1 MTWQNYLDDQQSK
14 FVEDLLD
21 FVRIPSVSAAKENF
35 DDVVRAGN
43 WVVSRLKQA
52 GIANARMMKTE
63 THPIVY
69 GDWLQAGSDKPT
81 VLIYGHFDVQPAE
94 PLNLWDSPPFEPI
107 LVGGTIRGR
116 GASDDKGGMLIP
128 ILAAEALLSSE
139 GKLPVNVKFFFEGQ
153 EEIGSPTLQA
163 FITDNSDLLKAD
175 MIFSADGGQWG
186 EDQPSMIMGL
196 KGLVGCEIMVSGAS
210 GDQHSGMQGGG
221 IANPIHALSH
231 IIASM
236 KDINGEIKVT
246 GFYDEVVELN
256 VHDRQSISRVPFDE
270 DAYIKKLG
278 VPDVFGETGFT
289 TPERLWARPT
299 LELNGIW
306 GGYQGEGTK
315 TVLPAKAYAKITCR
329 LVADQKPDQI
339 HMLLKQH
346 IQEHTPRGV
355 TTDIS
360 RLPGSAE
367 PFLVPSGHNSSQIA
381 AEILSEVYGKAPYNV
396 RIGGSIPVMSMLL
409 KELGVHATVFAFGLN
424 DEKIHAP
431 NEFFRL
437 SSFRRGQEA
446 YCKLLHKLGWKD

>member
-1 MTWQNYLDDQQSK
+1 
-14 FVEDLLD
+14 
-21 FVRIPSVSAAKENF
+21 
-35 DDVVRAGN
+35 
-43 WVVSRLKQA
+43 
-52 GIANARMMKTE
+52 MK
-63 THPIVY
+63 
-69 GDWLQAGSDKPT
+69 L
-81 VLIYGHFDVQPAE
+81 
-94 PLNLWDSPPFEPI
+94 
-107 LVGGTIRGR
+107 
-116 GASDDKGGMLIP
+116 
-128 ILAAEALLSSE
+128 
-139 GKLPVNVKFFFEGQ
+139 FFQGQ

-246 GFYDEVVELN
+246 GFYDDVVGLN

-329 LVADQKPDQI
+329 LVADQKPDQNI
-339 HMLLKQH
+339 YVAK
-346 IQEHTPRGV
+346 
-355 TTDIS
+355 TTYT
-360 RLPGSAE
+360 RTY
-367 PFLVPSGHNSSQIA
+367 A
-381 AEILSEVYGKAPYNV
+381 AWCNDRYQ
-396 RIGGSIPVMSMLL
+396 SIPG
-409 KELGVHATVFAFGLN
+409 K
-424 DEKIHAP
+424 
-431 NEFFRL
+431 R
-437 SSFRRGQEA
+437 
-446 YCKLLHKLGWKD
+446 